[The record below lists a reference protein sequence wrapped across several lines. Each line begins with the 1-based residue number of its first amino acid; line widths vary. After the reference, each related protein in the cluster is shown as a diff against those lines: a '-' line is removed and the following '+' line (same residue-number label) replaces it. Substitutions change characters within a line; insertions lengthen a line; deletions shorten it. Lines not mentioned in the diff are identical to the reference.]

1 VSKEDYVRD
10 YDRQAMQRA
19 SDAPERNRHVA
30 PRTATGRDLLRSRA
44 LQAGYDAIV
53 GLDPEPTLS
62 YYDFVEGVKV
72 YEAKL
77 AEQHLERQY
86 EYEQRRGAIH
96 CSDCGGVVADDHHA
110 CGRGDG
116 HILKAEGK

>member
-1 VSKEDYVRD
+1 MNDHVAEPFRTILNTFAGEKPSLSN
-10 YDRQAMQRA
+10 Q
-19 SDAPERNRHVA
+19 HVA

-72 YEAKL
+72 YETKL

-86 EYEQRRGAIH
+86 EYEQARGGA
-96 CSDCGGVVADDHHA
+96 
-110 CGRGDG
+110 
-116 HILKAEGK
+116 K